1 MTSPAHSPVAA
12 TRPSS
17 IRPAAL
23 LVLLA
28 AAAGAGLVAAG
39 DGVALDWR
47 ARGEGIDAVR
57 VEVGQHPRQRGHD
70 CQPLLVADRGR
81 RRGGV
86 VRVDGLAAGQPVEV
100 VEDLLDPVVVV
111 QPAVPGVLAQRHGG
125 EEAQRPVLADVE
137 FVLVQGFLAGQF
149 GVFGQPHQGRDV
161 DDIYQDPYSAKR
173 GFWFSHIGWMLKNYP
188 SGHYDYKNIP
198 DLKADPVLVAQDKY
212 YALWI
217 LLANIGLPAL
227 FGWMVGDIAGTLVL
241 AGLLR
246 LVLSHHFTFF
256 INSLC
261 HMFGTRPY
269 TDTNTARDN
278 PILAIFTWGEGYHNY
293 HHFFQYDYRNGVKWW
308 QYDPSKWI
316 IYVLSK
322 IGLTWDLKRI
332 PDVTIQHA
340 QTEMAFKLAEKKV
353 ATFSGNLT
361 SDFQAIKDRLNSE
374 QQAFKQTIA
383 EWQALKTQAIEM
395 KKNEFAQRIHEV
407 DDKLKDQFSGI
418 ENKLRNHAQQIENLV
433 NHLKG
438 KHV

>member
-1 MTSPAHSPVAA
+1 MAQPQSFENAPINWIPAFVLISTPL
-12 TRPSS
+12 
-17 IRPAAL
+17 AAL
-23 LVLLA
+23 LIVPYYLWTHSVSWQVWAIFAFFMAWNGLSITVGYHRLWSHRTYQAHPIVKWFFLIGGTLA
-28 AAAGAGLVAAG
+28 
-39 DGVALDWR
+39 
-47 ARGEGIDAVR
+47 
-57 VEVGQHPRQRGHD
+57 
-70 CQPLLVADRGR
+70 
-81 RRGGV
+81 
-86 VRVDGLAAGQPVEV
+86 
-100 VEDLLDPVVVV
+100 
-111 QPAVPGVLAQRHGG
+111 
-125 EEAQRPVLADVE
+125 
-137 FVLVQGFLAGQF
+137 VQGSVFDWCAG
-149 GVFGQPHQGRDV
+149 HRLHHRHV

-227 FGWMVGDIAGTLVL
+227 FGWMVGDVAGTLIL

-316 IYVLSK
+316 IYGLSK
-322 IGLTWDLKRI
+322 IGLTWDLKRV

-340 QTEMAFKLAEKKV
+340 QTEMAFKRAEKKV
-353 ATFSGNLT
+353 ATFSENLT

-418 ENKLRNHAQQIENLV
+418 EDKLRNHAQQIENLV

>member
-1 MTSPAHSPVAA
+1 MAQPQSFENAPINWIPAFVLISTPL
-12 TRPSS
+12 
-17 IRPAAL
+17 AAL
-23 LVLLA
+23 LIVPYYLWTHSVSWQVWAIFAFFMAWNGLSITVGYHRLWSHRTYQAHPIVKWFFLIGGTLA
-28 AAAGAGLVAAG
+28 
-39 DGVALDWR
+39 
-47 ARGEGIDAVR
+47 
-57 VEVGQHPRQRGHD
+57 
-70 CQPLLVADRGR
+70 
-81 RRGGV
+81 
-86 VRVDGLAAGQPVEV
+86 
-100 VEDLLDPVVVV
+100 
-111 QPAVPGVLAQRHGG
+111 
-125 EEAQRPVLADVE
+125 
-137 FVLVQGFLAGQF
+137 VQGSVFDWCAG
-149 GVFGQPHQGRDV
+149 HRLHHRHV

-173 GFWFSHIGWMLKNYP
+173 GLWFSHIGWMLKNYP

-227 FGWMVGDIAGTLVL
+227 FGWMVGDVAGTLVL

-316 IYVLSK
+316 IYGLSK

>member
-1 MTSPAHSPVAA
+1 MAQPQSFENAPINWIPAFVLISTPL
-12 TRPSS
+12 
-17 IRPAAL
+17 AAL
-23 LVLLA
+23 LIVPYYLWTHSVSWQVWAIFAFFMAWNGLSITVGYHRLWSHRTYQAHPIVKWFFLIGGTLA
-28 AAAGAGLVAAG
+28 
-39 DGVALDWR
+39 
-47 ARGEGIDAVR
+47 
-57 VEVGQHPRQRGHD
+57 
-70 CQPLLVADRGR
+70 
-81 RRGGV
+81 
-86 VRVDGLAAGQPVEV
+86 
-100 VEDLLDPVVVV
+100 
-111 QPAVPGVLAQRHGG
+111 
-125 EEAQRPVLADVE
+125 
-137 FVLVQGFLAGQF
+137 VQGSVFDWCAG
-149 GVFGQPHQGRDV
+149 HRLHHRHV

-316 IYVLSK
+316 IYGLSK
-322 IGLTWDLKRI
+322 IGLTWDLKRV

-340 QTEMAFKLAEKKV
+340 QTEMAFKRAEKKI
-353 ATFSGNLT
+353 ATFSKTLT

-418 ENKLRNHAQQIENLV
+418 EDKLRNHAQQIENLV

>member
-1 MTSPAHSPVAA
+1 MAQPQSFENAPINWIPAFVLISTPL
-12 TRPSS
+12 
-17 IRPAAL
+17 AAL
-23 LVLLA
+23 LIVPYYLWTHSVSWQVWAIFAFFMAWNGLSITVGYHRLWSHRTYQAHPIVKWFFLIGGTLA
-28 AAAGAGLVAAG
+28 
-39 DGVALDWR
+39 
-47 ARGEGIDAVR
+47 
-57 VEVGQHPRQRGHD
+57 
-70 CQPLLVADRGR
+70 
-81 RRGGV
+81 
-86 VRVDGLAAGQPVEV
+86 
-100 VEDLLDPVVVV
+100 
-111 QPAVPGVLAQRHGG
+111 
-125 EEAQRPVLADVE
+125 
-137 FVLVQGFLAGQF
+137 VQGSVFDWCAG
-149 GVFGQPHQGRDV
+149 HRLHHRHV

-316 IYVLSK
+316 IYGLSK

-340 QTEMAFKLAEKKV
+340 QTEMAFKRAEKKV

-361 SDFQAIKDRLNSE
+361 SDFQVIKDRLNSE

-395 KKNEFAQRIHEV
+395 KKNEFAQRMNEV
-407 DDKLKDQFSGI
+407 DDKLKDQFASI
-418 ENKLRNHAQQIENLV
+418 EQKLRNHVQQLDQV
-433 NHLKG
+433 LGQLKG
-438 KHV
+438 KQI

>member
-1 MTSPAHSPVAA
+1 MAQPQSFENAPINWIPAFVLISTPL
-12 TRPSS
+12 
-17 IRPAAL
+17 AAL
-23 LVLLA
+23 LIVPYYLWTHSVSWQVWAIFAFFMAWNGLSITVGYHRLWSHRTYQAHPIVKWFFLIGGTLA
-28 AAAGAGLVAAG
+28 
-39 DGVALDWR
+39 
-47 ARGEGIDAVR
+47 
-57 VEVGQHPRQRGHD
+57 
-70 CQPLLVADRGR
+70 
-81 RRGGV
+81 
-86 VRVDGLAAGQPVEV
+86 
-100 VEDLLDPVVVV
+100 
-111 QPAVPGVLAQRHGG
+111 
-125 EEAQRPVLADVE
+125 
-137 FVLVQGFLAGQF
+137 VQGSVFDWCAG
-149 GVFGQPHQGRDV
+149 HRLHHRHV

-316 IYVLSK
+316 IYGLSK

-407 DDKLKDQFSGI
+407 DDKLKDQFSSI
-418 ENKLRNHAQQIENLV
+418 EDKLRNHAQQIENLV

>member
-1 MTSPAHSPVAA
+1 MAQPQSFENAPINWIPAFVLISTPL
-12 TRPSS
+12 
-17 IRPAAL
+17 AAL
-23 LVLLA
+23 LIVPYYLWTHSVSWQVWAIFAFFMAWNGLSITVGYHRLWSHRTYQVHPIVKWFFLIGGTLA
-28 AAAGAGLVAAG
+28 
-39 DGVALDWR
+39 
-47 ARGEGIDAVR
+47 
-57 VEVGQHPRQRGHD
+57 
-70 CQPLLVADRGR
+70 
-81 RRGGV
+81 
-86 VRVDGLAAGQPVEV
+86 
-100 VEDLLDPVVVV
+100 
-111 QPAVPGVLAQRHGG
+111 
-125 EEAQRPVLADVE
+125 
-137 FVLVQGFLAGQF
+137 VQGSVFDWCAG
-149 GVFGQPHQGRDV
+149 HRLHHRHV

-316 IYVLSK
+316 IYGLSK

-353 ATFSGNLT
+353 ATFSENLT

>member
-1 MTSPAHSPVAA
+1 MAQPQSFENAPINWIPAFVLISTPL
-12 TRPSS
+12 
-17 IRPAAL
+17 AAL
-23 LVLLA
+23 LIVPYYLWTHSVSWQVWAIFAFFMAWNGLSITVGYHRLWSHRTYQAHPIVKWFFLIGGTLA
-28 AAAGAGLVAAG
+28 
-39 DGVALDWR
+39 
-47 ARGEGIDAVR
+47 
-57 VEVGQHPRQRGHD
+57 
-70 CQPLLVADRGR
+70 
-81 RRGGV
+81 
-86 VRVDGLAAGQPVEV
+86 
-100 VEDLLDPVVVV
+100 
-111 QPAVPGVLAQRHGG
+111 
-125 EEAQRPVLADVE
+125 
-137 FVLVQGFLAGQF
+137 VQGSVFDWCAG
-149 GVFGQPHQGRDV
+149 HRLHHRHV

-316 IYVLSK
+316 IYGLSK

>member
-1 MTSPAHSPVAA
+1 MAQPQSFENAPINWIPAFVLISTPL
-12 TRPSS
+12 
-17 IRPAAL
+17 AAL
-23 LVLLA
+23 LIVPYYLWTHSVSWQVWAIFAFFMAWNGLSITVGYHRLWSHRTYQAHPIVKWFFLIGGTLA
-28 AAAGAGLVAAG
+28 
-39 DGVALDWR
+39 
-47 ARGEGIDAVR
+47 
-57 VEVGQHPRQRGHD
+57 
-70 CQPLLVADRGR
+70 
-81 RRGGV
+81 
-86 VRVDGLAAGQPVEV
+86 
-100 VEDLLDPVVVV
+100 
-111 QPAVPGVLAQRHGG
+111 
-125 EEAQRPVLADVE
+125 
-137 FVLVQGFLAGQF
+137 VQGSVFDWCAG
-149 GVFGQPHQGRDV
+149 HRLHHRHV

-316 IYVLSK
+316 IYGLSK

-418 ENKLRNHAQQIENLV
+418 GNKLRNHAQQIENLV

>member
-1 MTSPAHSPVAA
+1 MAQPQSFEYAPIYWIPAFVLISTPL
-12 TRPSS
+12 
-17 IRPAAL
+17 AAL
-23 LVLLA
+23 LIVPYYLWTHSVSWQVWAIFAFFMAWNGLSITVGYHRLWSHRTYQAHPIVKWFFLIGGTLA
-28 AAAGAGLVAAG
+28 
-39 DGVALDWR
+39 
-47 ARGEGIDAVR
+47 
-57 VEVGQHPRQRGHD
+57 
-70 CQPLLVADRGR
+70 
-81 RRGGV
+81 
-86 VRVDGLAAGQPVEV
+86 
-100 VEDLLDPVVVV
+100 
-111 QPAVPGVLAQRHGG
+111 
-125 EEAQRPVLADVE
+125 
-137 FVLVQGFLAGQF
+137 VQGSVFDWCAG
-149 GVFGQPHQGRDV
+149 HRLHHRHV

-316 IYVLSK
+316 IYGLSK

>member
-1 MTSPAHSPVAA
+1 MAQPQSFENAPINWIPAFVLISTPL
-12 TRPSS
+12 
-17 IRPAAL
+17 AAL
-23 LVLLA
+23 LIVPYYLWTHSVSWQVWAIFAFFMAWNGLSITVGYHRLWSHRTYQAHPIVKWFFLVGGTLA
-28 AAAGAGLVAAG
+28 
-39 DGVALDWR
+39 
-47 ARGEGIDAVR
+47 
-57 VEVGQHPRQRGHD
+57 
-70 CQPLLVADRGR
+70 
-81 RRGGV
+81 
-86 VRVDGLAAGQPVEV
+86 
-100 VEDLLDPVVVV
+100 
-111 QPAVPGVLAQRHGG
+111 
-125 EEAQRPVLADVE
+125 
-137 FVLVQGFLAGQF
+137 VQGSVFDWCAG
-149 GVFGQPHQGRDV
+149 HRLHHRHV

-198 DLKADPVLVAQDKY
+198 DLKADPMLVAQDKY

-316 IYVLSK
+316 IYGLSK

-418 ENKLRNHAQQIENLV
+418 EDKLRNHAQQIENLV

>member
-1 MTSPAHSPVAA
+1 MAQPQSFENAPINWIPAFVLISTPL
-12 TRPSS
+12 
-17 IRPAAL
+17 AAL
-23 LVLLA
+23 LIVPYYLWTHSVSWQVWAIFAFFMAWNGLSITVGYHRLWSHRTYQAHPIVKWFFLIGGTLA
-28 AAAGAGLVAAG
+28 
-39 DGVALDWR
+39 
-47 ARGEGIDAVR
+47 
-57 VEVGQHPRQRGHD
+57 
-70 CQPLLVADRGR
+70 
-81 RRGGV
+81 
-86 VRVDGLAAGQPVEV
+86 
-100 VEDLLDPVVVV
+100 
-111 QPAVPGVLAQRHGG
+111 
-125 EEAQRPVLADVE
+125 
-137 FVLVQGFLAGQF
+137 VQGSVFDWCAG
-149 GVFGQPHQGRDV
+149 HRLHHRHV

-227 FGWMVGDIAGTLVL
+227 FGWMVGDVAGTLVL

-269 TDTNTARDN
+269 TDSNTARDN

-316 IYVLSK
+316 IYGLSK
-322 IGLTWDLKRI
+322 IGLTWDLKRV

-361 SDFQAIKDRLNSE
+361 SDFQLIKDRLNSE

-418 ENKLRNHAQQIENLV
+418 EDKLRNHAQQIENLV

>member
-1 MTSPAHSPVAA
+1 MAQPQSFENAPINWIPAFVLISTPL
-12 TRPSS
+12 
-17 IRPAAL
+17 AAL
-23 LVLLA
+23 LIVPYYLWTHSVSWQVWAIFAFFMAWNGLSITVGYHRLWSHRTYQAHPIVKWFFLIGGTLA
-28 AAAGAGLVAAG
+28 
-39 DGVALDWR
+39 
-47 ARGEGIDAVR
+47 
-57 VEVGQHPRQRGHD
+57 
-70 CQPLLVADRGR
+70 
-81 RRGGV
+81 
-86 VRVDGLAAGQPVEV
+86 
-100 VEDLLDPVVVV
+100 
-111 QPAVPGVLAQRHGG
+111 
-125 EEAQRPVLADVE
+125 
-137 FVLVQGFLAGQF
+137 VQGSVFDWCAG
-149 GVFGQPHQGRDV
+149 HRLHHRHV

-316 IYVLSK
+316 IYGLSK
-322 IGLTWDLKRI
+322 IGLTWDLKRV

-407 DDKLKDQFSGI
+407 DGKLKDQFSGI
-418 ENKLRNHAQQIENLV
+418 EDKLRNHAQQIENLV

>member
-1 MTSPAHSPVAA
+1 MAQPQSFENAPINWIPAFVLISTPL
-12 TRPSS
+12 
-17 IRPAAL
+17 AAL
-23 LVLLA
+23 LIVPYYLWTHSVSWQVWAIFAFFMAWNGLSITVGYHRLWSHRTYQAHPIVKWFFLIGGTLA
-28 AAAGAGLVAAG
+28 
-39 DGVALDWR
+39 
-47 ARGEGIDAVR
+47 
-57 VEVGQHPRQRGHD
+57 
-70 CQPLLVADRGR
+70 
-81 RRGGV
+81 
-86 VRVDGLAAGQPVEV
+86 
-100 VEDLLDPVVVV
+100 
-111 QPAVPGVLAQRHGG
+111 
-125 EEAQRPVLADVE
+125 
-137 FVLVQGFLAGQF
+137 VQGSVFDWCAG
-149 GVFGQPHQGRDV
+149 HRLHHRHV

-227 FGWMVGDIAGTLVL
+227 FGWMVGDVAGTLVL

-316 IYVLSK
+316 IYGLSK

>member
-1 MTSPAHSPVAA
+1 MAQPQSFENAPINWIPAFVLISTPL
-12 TRPSS
+12 
-17 IRPAAL
+17 AAL
-23 LVLLA
+23 LIVPYYLWTHSVSWQVWAIFAFFMAWNGLSITVGYHRLWSHRTYQAHPIVKWFFLIGGTLA
-28 AAAGAGLVAAG
+28 
-39 DGVALDWR
+39 
-47 ARGEGIDAVR
+47 
-57 VEVGQHPRQRGHD
+57 
-70 CQPLLVADRGR
+70 
-81 RRGGV
+81 
-86 VRVDGLAAGQPVEV
+86 
-100 VEDLLDPVVVV
+100 
-111 QPAVPGVLAQRHGG
+111 
-125 EEAQRPVLADVE
+125 
-137 FVLVQGFLAGQF
+137 VQGSVFDWCAG
-149 GVFGQPHQGRDV
+149 HRLHHRHV

-293 HHFFQYDYRNGVKWW
+293 HHFFQYDYRNWVKWW

-316 IYVLSK
+316 IYGLSK

>member
-1 MTSPAHSPVAA
+1 MTQPQSFENAPINWIPAFVLISTPL
-12 TRPSS
+12 
-17 IRPAAL
+17 AAL
-23 LVLLA
+23 LIVPYYLWTHSVSWQVWAIFAFFMAWNGLSITVGYHRLWSHRTYQAHPIVKWFFLIGGTLA
-28 AAAGAGLVAAG
+28 
-39 DGVALDWR
+39 
-47 ARGEGIDAVR
+47 
-57 VEVGQHPRQRGHD
+57 
-70 CQPLLVADRGR
+70 
-81 RRGGV
+81 
-86 VRVDGLAAGQPVEV
+86 
-100 VEDLLDPVVVV
+100 
-111 QPAVPGVLAQRHGG
+111 
-125 EEAQRPVLADVE
+125 
-137 FVLVQGFLAGQF
+137 VQGSVFDWCAG
-149 GVFGQPHQGRDV
+149 HRLHHRHV

-316 IYVLSK
+316 IYGLSK

-353 ATFSGNLT
+353 ASFSETLT

-418 ENKLRNHAQQIENLV
+418 EDKLRNHAQQIENLV

>member
-1 MTSPAHSPVAA
+1 MAQPQSFENAPINWIPAFVLISTPL
-12 TRPSS
+12 
-17 IRPAAL
+17 AAL
-23 LVLLA
+23 LIVPYYLWTHSVSWQVWAIFAFFMAWNGLSITVGYHRLWSHRTYQAHPIVKWFFLIGGTLA
-28 AAAGAGLVAAG
+28 
-39 DGVALDWR
+39 
-47 ARGEGIDAVR
+47 
-57 VEVGQHPRQRGHD
+57 
-70 CQPLLVADRGR
+70 
-81 RRGGV
+81 
-86 VRVDGLAAGQPVEV
+86 
-100 VEDLLDPVVVV
+100 
-111 QPAVPGVLAQRHGG
+111 
-125 EEAQRPVLADVE
+125 
-137 FVLVQGFLAGQF
+137 VQGSVFDWCAG
-149 GVFGQPHQGRDV
+149 HRLHHRHV

-188 SGHYDYKNIP
+188 RGHYDYKNIP

-227 FGWMVGDIAGTLVL
+227 FGWMVGDVAGTLVL

-316 IYVLSK
+316 IYGLSK
-322 IGLTWDLKRI
+322 IGLTWDLKRV

-353 ATFSGNLT
+353 ATFSENLT

-418 ENKLRNHAQQIENLV
+418 EDKLRNHAQQIENLV

>member
-1 MTSPAHSPVAA
+1 MAQPQSFENAPINWIPAFVLISTPL
-12 TRPSS
+12 
-17 IRPAAL
+17 AAL
-23 LVLLA
+23 LIVPYYLWTHSVSWQVWAIFAFFMAWNGLSITVGYHRLWSHRTYQAHPIVKWFFLIGGTLA
-28 AAAGAGLVAAG
+28 
-39 DGVALDWR
+39 
-47 ARGEGIDAVR
+47 
-57 VEVGQHPRQRGHD
+57 
-70 CQPLLVADRGR
+70 
-81 RRGGV
+81 
-86 VRVDGLAAGQPVEV
+86 
-100 VEDLLDPVVVV
+100 
-111 QPAVPGVLAQRHGG
+111 
-125 EEAQRPVLADVE
+125 
-137 FVLVQGFLAGQF
+137 VQGSVFDWCAG
-149 GVFGQPHQGRDV
+149 HRLHHRHV

-316 IYVLSK
+316 IYGLSK

-433 NHLKG
+433 NHIKG

>member
-1 MTSPAHSPVAA
+1 MAQPQSFENAPINWIPAFVLISTPL
-12 TRPSS
+12 
-17 IRPAAL
+17 AAL
-23 LVLLA
+23 LIVPYYLWTHSVSWQVWAIFAFFMAWNGLSITVGYHRLWSHRTYQAHPIVKWFFLIGGTLA
-28 AAAGAGLVAAG
+28 
-39 DGVALDWR
+39 
-47 ARGEGIDAVR
+47 
-57 VEVGQHPRQRGHD
+57 
-70 CQPLLVADRGR
+70 
-81 RRGGV
+81 
-86 VRVDGLAAGQPVEV
+86 
-100 VEDLLDPVVVV
+100 
-111 QPAVPGVLAQRHGG
+111 
-125 EEAQRPVLADVE
+125 
-137 FVLVQGFLAGQF
+137 VQGSVFDWCAG
-149 GVFGQPHQGRDV
+149 HRLHHRHV

-316 IYVLSK
+316 IYGLSK

-361 SDFQAIKDRLNSE
+361 SDFQVIKDRLNSE

>member
-1 MTSPAHSPVAA
+1 MAQPQSFENAPINWIPAFVLISTPL
-12 TRPSS
+12 
-17 IRPAAL
+17 AAL
-23 LVLLA
+23 LIVPYYLWTHSVSWQVWAIFAFFMAWNGLSITVGYHRLWSHRTYQAHPIVKWFFLIGGTLA
-28 AAAGAGLVAAG
+28 
-39 DGVALDWR
+39 
-47 ARGEGIDAVR
+47 
-57 VEVGQHPRQRGHD
+57 
-70 CQPLLVADRGR
+70 
-81 RRGGV
+81 
-86 VRVDGLAAGQPVEV
+86 
-100 VEDLLDPVVVV
+100 
-111 QPAVPGVLAQRHGG
+111 
-125 EEAQRPVLADVE
+125 
-137 FVLVQGFLAGQF
+137 VQGSVFDWCAG
-149 GVFGQPHQGRDV
+149 HRLHHRHV

-316 IYVLSK
+316 IYGLSK

-353 ATFSGNLT
+353 ATFSENLT

-438 KHV
+438 NHV

>member
-1 MTSPAHSPVAA
+1 MAQPQSFENAPINWIPAFVLISTPL
-12 TRPSS
+12 
-17 IRPAAL
+17 AAL
-23 LVLLA
+23 LIVPYYLWTHSVSWQVWAIFAFFMAWNGLSITVGYHRLWSHRTYQAHPIVKWFFLIGGTLA
-28 AAAGAGLVAAG
+28 
-39 DGVALDWR
+39 
-47 ARGEGIDAVR
+47 
-57 VEVGQHPRQRGHD
+57 
-70 CQPLLVADRGR
+70 
-81 RRGGV
+81 
-86 VRVDGLAAGQPVEV
+86 
-100 VEDLLDPVVVV
+100 
-111 QPAVPGVLAQRHGG
+111 
-125 EEAQRPVLADVE
+125 
-137 FVLVQGFLAGQF
+137 VQGSVFDWCAG
-149 GVFGQPHQGRDV
+149 HRLHHRHV

-316 IYVLSK
+316 IYGLSK

-407 DDKLKDQFSGI
+407 DDKLKDQFSNI
-418 ENKLRNHAQQIENLV
+418 EDKLRNHAQQIENLV

>member
-1 MTSPAHSPVAA
+1 MAQPQSFENAPINWIPAFVLISTPL
-12 TRPSS
+12 
-17 IRPAAL
+17 AAL
-23 LVLLA
+23 LIVPYYLWTHSVSWQVWAIFAFFMAWNGLSITVGYHRLWSHRTYQAHPIVKWFFLIGGTLA
-28 AAAGAGLVAAG
+28 
-39 DGVALDWR
+39 
-47 ARGEGIDAVR
+47 
-57 VEVGQHPRQRGHD
+57 
-70 CQPLLVADRGR
+70 
-81 RRGGV
+81 
-86 VRVDGLAAGQPVEV
+86 
-100 VEDLLDPVVVV
+100 
-111 QPAVPGVLAQRHGG
+111 
-125 EEAQRPVLADVE
+125 
-137 FVLVQGFLAGQF
+137 VQGSVFDWCAG
-149 GVFGQPHQGRDV
+149 HRLHHRHV

-198 DLKADPVLVAQDKY
+198 DLKADPLLVAQDKY

-316 IYVLSK
+316 IYGLSK
-322 IGLTWDLKRI
+322 IGLTWDLKRV

-418 ENKLRNHAQQIENLV
+418 EDKLRNHAQQIENLV

>member
-1 MTSPAHSPVAA
+1 MAQPQSFENAPINWIPAFVLISTPL
-12 TRPSS
+12 
-17 IRPAAL
+17 AAL
-23 LVLLA
+23 LIVPYYLWTHSVSWQVWAIFAFFMAWNGLSITVGYHRLWSHRTYQAHPIVKWFFLIGGTLA
-28 AAAGAGLVAAG
+28 
-39 DGVALDWR
+39 
-47 ARGEGIDAVR
+47 
-57 VEVGQHPRQRGHD
+57 
-70 CQPLLVADRGR
+70 
-81 RRGGV
+81 
-86 VRVDGLAAGQPVEV
+86 
-100 VEDLLDPVVVV
+100 
-111 QPAVPGVLAQRHGG
+111 
-125 EEAQRPVLADVE
+125 
-137 FVLVQGFLAGQF
+137 VQGSVFDWCAG
-149 GVFGQPHQGRDV
+149 HRLHHRHV

-227 FGWMVGDIAGTLVL
+227 FGWMVGDVAGTLVL

-316 IYVLSK
+316 IYGLSK

-418 ENKLRNHAQQIENLV
+418 EDKLRNHAQQIENLV

>member
-1 MTSPAHSPVAA
+1 MAQPQSFENAPINWIPAFVLISTPL
-12 TRPSS
+12 
-17 IRPAAL
+17 AAL
-23 LVLLA
+23 LIVPYYLWTHSVSWQVWAIFAFFMAWNGLSITVGYHRLWSHRTYQAHPIVKWFFLIGGTLA
-28 AAAGAGLVAAG
+28 
-39 DGVALDWR
+39 
-47 ARGEGIDAVR
+47 
-57 VEVGQHPRQRGHD
+57 
-70 CQPLLVADRGR
+70 
-81 RRGGV
+81 
-86 VRVDGLAAGQPVEV
+86 
-100 VEDLLDPVVVV
+100 
-111 QPAVPGVLAQRHGG
+111 
-125 EEAQRPVLADVE
+125 
-137 FVLVQGFLAGQF
+137 VQGSVFDWCAG
-149 GVFGQPHQGRDV
+149 HRLHHRHV

-227 FGWMVGDIAGTLVL
+227 FGWMVCDVVGTLVL

-316 IYVLSK
+316 IYGLSK

>member
-1 MTSPAHSPVAA
+1 MAQPQSFENAPINWIPAFVLISTPL
-12 TRPSS
+12 
-17 IRPAAL
+17 AAL
-23 LVLLA
+23 LIVPYYLWTHSVSWQVWAIFAFFMAWNGLSITVGYHRLWSHRTYQAHPIVKWFFLIGGTLA
-28 AAAGAGLVAAG
+28 
-39 DGVALDWR
+39 
-47 ARGEGIDAVR
+47 
-57 VEVGQHPRQRGHD
+57 
-70 CQPLLVADRGR
+70 
-81 RRGGV
+81 
-86 VRVDGLAAGQPVEV
+86 
-100 VEDLLDPVVVV
+100 
-111 QPAVPGVLAQRHGG
+111 
-125 EEAQRPVLADVE
+125 
-137 FVLVQGFLAGQF
+137 VQGSVFDWCAG
-149 GVFGQPHQGRDV
+149 HRLHHRHV

-316 IYVLSK
+316 IYGLSK

-407 DDKLKDQFSGI
+407 DGKLKDQFSGI
-418 ENKLRNHAQQIENLV
+418 EDKLRNHAQQIENLV

>member
-1 MTSPAHSPVAA
+1 MAQPQSFENAPINWIPAFVLISTPL
-12 TRPSS
+12 
-17 IRPAAL
+17 AAL
-23 LVLLA
+23 LIVPYYLWTHSVSWQVWAIFAFFMAWNGLSITVGYHRLWSHRTYQAHPIVKWFFLIGGTLA
-28 AAAGAGLVAAG
+28 
-39 DGVALDWR
+39 
-47 ARGEGIDAVR
+47 
-57 VEVGQHPRQRGHD
+57 
-70 CQPLLVADRGR
+70 
-81 RRGGV
+81 
-86 VRVDGLAAGQPVEV
+86 
-100 VEDLLDPVVVV
+100 
-111 QPAVPGVLAQRHGG
+111 
-125 EEAQRPVLADVE
+125 
-137 FVLVQGFLAGQF
+137 VQGSVFDWCAG
-149 GVFGQPHQGRDV
+149 HRLHHRHV

-308 QYDPSKWI
+308 QYDLSKWI
-316 IYVLSK
+316 IYGLSK

>member
-1 MTSPAHSPVAA
+1 MAQPQSFENAPINWIPAFVLISTPL
-12 TRPSS
+12 
-17 IRPAAL
+17 AAL
-23 LVLLA
+23 LIVPYYLWTHSVSWQAWAIFAFFMAWNGVSITVGYHRLWSHRTYQAHPIVKWFFLIGGTLA
-28 AAAGAGLVAAG
+28 
-39 DGVALDWR
+39 
-47 ARGEGIDAVR
+47 
-57 VEVGQHPRQRGHD
+57 
-70 CQPLLVADRGR
+70 
-81 RRGGV
+81 
-86 VRVDGLAAGQPVEV
+86 
-100 VEDLLDPVVVV
+100 
-111 QPAVPGVLAQRHGG
+111 
-125 EEAQRPVLADVE
+125 
-137 FVLVQGFLAGQF
+137 VQGSVFDWCAG
-149 GVFGQPHQGRDV
+149 HRLHHRHV

-316 IYVLSK
+316 IYGLSK

>member
-1 MTSPAHSPVAA
+1 MAQPQSFENAPINWIPAFVLISTPL
-12 TRPSS
+12 
-17 IRPAAL
+17 AAL
-23 LVLLA
+23 LIVPYYLWTHSVSWQVWAIFAFFMAWNGLSITVGYHRLWSHRTYQAHPIVKWFFLIGGTLA
-28 AAAGAGLVAAG
+28 
-39 DGVALDWR
+39 
-47 ARGEGIDAVR
+47 
-57 VEVGQHPRQRGHD
+57 
-70 CQPLLVADRGR
+70 
-81 RRGGV
+81 
-86 VRVDGLAAGQPVEV
+86 
-100 VEDLLDPVVVV
+100 
-111 QPAVPGVLAQRHGG
+111 
-125 EEAQRPVLADVE
+125 
-137 FVLVQGFLAGQF
+137 VQGSVFDWCAG
-149 GVFGQPHQGRDV
+149 HRLHHRHV

-316 IYVLSK
+316 IYGLSK
-322 IGLTWDLKRI
+322 IGLTWDLKRV

-340 QTEMAFKLAEKKV
+340 QTEMAFKRAEKKV
-353 ATFSGNLT
+353 ATFSETLT

-374 QQAFKQTIA
+374 KQAFKQKNGLLSSGPIFYASSTI
-383 EWQALKTQAIEM
+383 
-395 KKNEFAQRIHEV
+395 H
-407 DDKLKDQFSGI
+407 KLQQFRCIFQSQ
-418 ENKLRNHAQQIENLV
+418 NQCR
-433 NHLKG
+433 
-438 KHV
+438 

>member
-1 MTSPAHSPVAA
+1 MAQPQSFENAPINWIPAFVLISTPL
-12 TRPSS
+12 
-17 IRPAAL
+17 AAL
-23 LVLLA
+23 LIVPYYLWTHSVSWQVWAIFAFFMAWNGLSITVGYHRLWSHRTYQAHPIVKWFFLIGGTLA
-28 AAAGAGLVAAG
+28 
-39 DGVALDWR
+39 
-47 ARGEGIDAVR
+47 
-57 VEVGQHPRQRGHD
+57 
-70 CQPLLVADRGR
+70 
-81 RRGGV
+81 
-86 VRVDGLAAGQPVEV
+86 
-100 VEDLLDPVVVV
+100 
-111 QPAVPGVLAQRHGG
+111 
-125 EEAQRPVLADVE
+125 
-137 FVLVQGFLAGQF
+137 VQGSVFDWCAG
-149 GVFGQPHQGRDV
+149 HRLHHRHV

-316 IYVLSK
+316 IYGLSK

-418 ENKLRNHAQQIENLV
+418 EDKLRNHAQQIENLV

-438 KHV
+438 KHD

>member
-1 MTSPAHSPVAA
+1 MAQPQSFENAPINWIPAFVLISTPL
-12 TRPSS
+12 
-17 IRPAAL
+17 AAL
-23 LVLLA
+23 LIVPYYLWTHSVSWQVWAIFAFFMAWNGLSITVGYHRLWSHRTYQAHPIVKWFFLVGGTLA
-28 AAAGAGLVAAG
+28 
-39 DGVALDWR
+39 
-47 ARGEGIDAVR
+47 
-57 VEVGQHPRQRGHD
+57 
-70 CQPLLVADRGR
+70 
-81 RRGGV
+81 
-86 VRVDGLAAGQPVEV
+86 
-100 VEDLLDPVVVV
+100 
-111 QPAVPGVLAQRHGG
+111 
-125 EEAQRPVLADVE
+125 
-137 FVLVQGFLAGQF
+137 VQGSVFDWCAG
-149 GVFGQPHQGRDV
+149 HRLHHRHV

-316 IYVLSK
+316 IYGLSK

-418 ENKLRNHAQQIENLV
+418 EDKLRNHAQQIENLV

>member
-1 MTSPAHSPVAA
+1 MAQPQSFENAPINWIPAFVLISTPM
-12 TRPSS
+12 
-17 IRPAAL
+17 AAL
-23 LVLLA
+23 LIVPYYLWTHSVSWQVWAIFAFFMAWNGLSITVGYHRLWSHRTYQAHPIVKWFFLIGGTLA
-28 AAAGAGLVAAG
+28 
-39 DGVALDWR
+39 
-47 ARGEGIDAVR
+47 
-57 VEVGQHPRQRGHD
+57 
-70 CQPLLVADRGR
+70 
-81 RRGGV
+81 
-86 VRVDGLAAGQPVEV
+86 
-100 VEDLLDPVVVV
+100 
-111 QPAVPGVLAQRHGG
+111 
-125 EEAQRPVLADVE
+125 
-137 FVLVQGFLAGQF
+137 VQGSVFDWCAG
-149 GVFGQPHQGRDV
+149 HRLHHRHV

-316 IYVLSK
+316 IYGLSK

>member
-1 MTSPAHSPVAA
+1 MAQPQSFENAPINWIPAFVLISTPL
-12 TRPSS
+12 
-17 IRPAAL
+17 AAL
-23 LVLLA
+23 LIVPYYLWTHSVSWQVWAIFAFFMAWNGLSITVGYHRLWSHRTYQAHPIVKWFFLIGGTLA
-28 AAAGAGLVAAG
+28 
-39 DGVALDWR
+39 
-47 ARGEGIDAVR
+47 
-57 VEVGQHPRQRGHD
+57 
-70 CQPLLVADRGR
+70 
-81 RRGGV
+81 
-86 VRVDGLAAGQPVEV
+86 
-100 VEDLLDPVVVV
+100 
-111 QPAVPGVLAQRHGG
+111 
-125 EEAQRPVLADVE
+125 
-137 FVLVQGFLAGQF
+137 VQGSVFDSCAG
-149 GVFGQPHQGRDV
+149 HRLHHRHV

-316 IYVLSK
+316 IYGLSK

>member
-1 MTSPAHSPVAA
+1 MAQPQSFENAPINWIPAFVLISTPL
-12 TRPSS
+12 
-17 IRPAAL
+17 AAL
-23 LVLLA
+23 LIVPYYLWTHSVSWQVWAIFAFFMAWNGLSITVGYHRLWSHRTYQAHPIVKWFFLIGGTLA
-28 AAAGAGLVAAG
+28 
-39 DGVALDWR
+39 
-47 ARGEGIDAVR
+47 
-57 VEVGQHPRQRGHD
+57 
-70 CQPLLVADRGR
+70 
-81 RRGGV
+81 
-86 VRVDGLAAGQPVEV
+86 
-100 VEDLLDPVVVV
+100 
-111 QPAVPGVLAQRHGG
+111 
-125 EEAQRPVLADVE
+125 
-137 FVLVQGFLAGQF
+137 VQGSVFDWCAG
-149 GVFGQPHQGRDV
+149 HRLHHRHV

-227 FGWMVGDIAGTLVL
+227 FGWMVGDVAGTLVL

-316 IYVLSK
+316 IYGLSK
-322 IGLTWDLKRI
+322 IGLTWDLKRV

-353 ATFSGNLT
+353 ASFSETLT

-374 QQAFKQTIA
+374 QQAFTQTIA

-418 ENKLRNHAQQIENLV
+418 EDKLRNHAQQIENLV